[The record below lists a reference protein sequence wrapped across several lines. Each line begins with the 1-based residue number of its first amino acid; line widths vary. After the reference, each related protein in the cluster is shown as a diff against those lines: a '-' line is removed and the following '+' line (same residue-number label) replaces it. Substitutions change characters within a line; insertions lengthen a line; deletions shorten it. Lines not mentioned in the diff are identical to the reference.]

1 MHWILRKEAA
11 MNIPS
16 PAALAMAIVCTA
28 SLTLLM
34 RQFSSSQSNRYGMIL
49 GNYLTCSVIGFLL
62 IPDKALLLHARPAT
76 VWCGVAGGVLF
87 VLSLVC
93 LQSSIPVSGAILTSA
108 FSKLGLLVPLALSIF
123 LFHEMPTVLQGCGIL
138 FVLLAFLVMNRT
150 SDEHAQQFHLLSLL
164 IVLLTS
170 GMADAMA
177 KVYSTAQLPEEE
189 PVYMFL
195 LFLCASVLT
204 TYLLLWETRRSGKKA
219 QLKDLA
225 SGIAIGIPNY
235 FSSLFLL
242 AALRSIPSFIVYP
255 VFSAGGILLV
265 TAAGILLFHE
275 HLSKNQSLGLLMI
288 LVSLVLLNI

>member
-1 MHWILRKEAA
+1 
-11 MNIPS
+11 MNLPS
-16 PAALAMAIVCTA
+16 PAALAMAVICTA

-34 RQFSSSQSNRYGMIL
+34 RLFSTSRGNRYGMIL
-49 GNYLTCSVIGFLL
+49 GNYLTCTVIGFLL
-62 IPDKALLLHARPAT
+62 LPEKAMLLHAHPAAII
-76 VWCGVAGGVLF
+76 CGIAGGFLF

-93 LQSSIPVSGAILTSA
+93 MQSSIAVSGAILTSA
-108 FSKLGLLVPLALSIF
+108 FSKLGLIVPLALSIF
-123 LFHEMPTVLQGCGIL
+123 LFHETPTLLQGAGLLI
-138 FVLLAFLVMNRT
+138 VLCAFLVMNR
-150 SDEHAQQFHLLSLL
+150 SSSAEKQPQEFHLLSLL
-164 IVLLTS
+164 IVLLTN

-189 PVYMFL
+189 PFYMFV

-204 TYLLLWETRRSGKKA
+204 SFLLLLETRRTGRKA
-219 QLKDLA
+219 SLKDLV

-242 AALRSIPSFIVYP
+242 AALRSIPSFITYP

-275 HLSKNQSLGLLMI
+275 RLSRNQMLGLMMI
-288 LVSLVLLNI
+288 LVSLVILNI

>member
-1 MHWILRKEAA
+1 
-11 MNIPS
+11 MNMPS
-16 PAALAMAIVCTA
+16 PAALAMAVLCTA

-34 RQFSSSQSNRYGMIL
+34 RLFSSNKSNRYGMIL

-62 IPDKALLLHARPAT
+62 IPQKALLLAAHPAT
-76 VWCGVAGGVLF
+76 VGCGIAGGFLF

-93 LQSSIPVSGAILTSA
+93 MQTSIGVSGAILTSA
-108 FSKLGLLVPLALSIF
+108 FSKLGLIVPIALSIF
-123 LFHEMPTVLQGCGIL
+123 LFHEMPSLLQGTGLLI
-138 FVLLAFLVMNRT
+138 VLCAFLVMNR
-150 SDEHAQQFHLLSLL
+150 SSGQDRPQEFHLLSLL
-164 IVLLTS
+164 IVLLTG

-177 KVYSTAQLPEEE
+177 KVYSTYQLPEEE
-189 PVYMFL
+189 PVYMFI
-195 LFLCASVLT
+195 LFVCASVLT
-204 TYLLLWETRRSGKKA
+204 TFLLLWETRRTGKTA
-219 QLKDLA
+219 SLRDLA

-242 AALRSIPSFIVYP
+242 GALRTIPSFITYP

-275 HLSKNQSLGLLMI
+275 RLSRDQSLGLLMI

>member
-1 MHWILRKEAA
+1 
-11 MNIPS
+11 
-16 PAALAMAIVCTA
+16 MAVLCTA

-34 RQFSSSQSNRYGMIL
+34 RLFSHSQGNRYGMIL
-49 GNYLTCSVIGFLL
+49 GNYLTCSLIGFLL
-62 IPDKALLLHARPAT
+62 IPQKAMLFSAHPAT
-76 VWCGVAGGVLF
+76 IACGIAGGFLF

-93 LQSSIPVSGAILTSA
+93 LQSSIAVSGAILTSA

-123 LFHEMPTVLQGCGIL
+123 LFHEMPGLLQGCGIL
-138 FVLLAFLVMNRT
+138 FVLCAFLVMNRS
-150 SDEHAQQFHLLSLL
+150 SDSDKPQEFHLLSLL

-177 KVYSTAQLPEEE
+177 KVYSTVQLPAEE
-189 PVYMFL
+189 PVYMFV

-204 TYLLLWETRRSGKKA
+204 TFLLLSETRKTGKKA
-219 QLKDLA
+219 TPRDLA

-242 AALRSIPSFIVYP
+242 AALRTIPSFIAYP

-275 HLSKNQSLGLLMI
+275 RLSRNQSVGLLMI